1 MRLIITTQTLE
12 NYGAHD
18 WDGTGQCPQ
27 YWKAKGGDEY
37 EVYLPSIDGIENL
50 QDYLSKIVDKAR
62 PVVECDDDYYKEYIV
77 NWEVLADNELTDFER
92 FCVEEMESNSVTQKL
107 EWMMPEGE
115 VARLEKAL

>member
-27 YWKAKGGDEY
+27 FWKSKGGDEY
-37 EVYLPSIDGIENL
+37 EVFLPSIDGIENL
-50 QDYLSKIVDKAR
+50 QDYLSKVVDKAR
-62 PVVECDDDYYKEYIV
+62 PLVERDDDYCKEYIV

-92 FCVEEMESNSVTQKL
+92 FCVEEMESYSVTQKL
-107 EWMMPEGE
+107 EWVWPEGE

>member
-27 YWKAKGGDEY
+27 FWKSKGGDEY

-50 QDYLSKIVDKAR
+50 QDYLSKIVDKSR
-62 PVVECDDDYYKEYIV
+62 PLVERDDDYCKEYIV

-92 FCVEEMESNSVTQKL
+92 FCVEEMESYSVTQKL
-107 EWMMPEGE
+107 EWVCPEGE